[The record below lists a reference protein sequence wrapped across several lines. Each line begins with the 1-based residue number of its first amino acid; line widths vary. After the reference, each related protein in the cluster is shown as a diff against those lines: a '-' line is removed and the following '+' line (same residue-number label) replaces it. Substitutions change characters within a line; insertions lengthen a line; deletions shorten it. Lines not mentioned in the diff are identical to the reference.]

1 MRLLN
6 DEDETKKNRRP
17 PCDRNGCMELSART
31 QEPALTRG
39 GQEEE
44 PRAWGRE
51 QPMPWWGGGPGRAP
65 ANEPDSVSRDRLG
78 LYHTKFNLLFSL
90 ALSI

>member
-1 MRLLN
+1 
-6 DEDETKKNRRP
+6 
-17 PCDRNGCMELSART
+17 
-31 QEPALTRG
+31 
-39 GQEEE
+39 
-44 PRAWGRE
+44 
-51 QPMPWWGGGPGRAP
+51 MPWWGRGGPGRAP

>member
-17 PCDRNGCMELSART
+17 LCDRNGCMELSART

-51 QPMPWWGGGPGRAP
+51 QPMPWWGGVRAGHRPTNPTPCPGT
-65 ANEPDSVSRDRLG
+65 VLG
-78 LYHTKFNLLFSL
+78 YTTLNLICFSHQP
-90 ALSI
+90 